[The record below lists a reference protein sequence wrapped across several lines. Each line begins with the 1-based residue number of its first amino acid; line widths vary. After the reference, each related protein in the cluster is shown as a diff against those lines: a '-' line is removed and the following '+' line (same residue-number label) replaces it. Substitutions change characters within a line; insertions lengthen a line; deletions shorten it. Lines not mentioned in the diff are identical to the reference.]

1 MTETNELQPT
11 PEVEAA
17 EAQVTPAPAE
27 ETQAVESNNQEEITA
42 EPEPEAPV
50 AEAPVAEEPAVEEPA
65 PVEEEAPVA
74 EEEPAAEEA
83 PAEEPVAEEPVAEEP
98 APVEEE
104 APVAEEEP
112 VAEEAPAAE
121 EPAAEEPA
129 AEEPATPLY
138 ETKEQIVDRLKEIQ
152 EENNGG
158 DKNELDM
165 LKQVFYKLHRAAQLA
180 ARNAFIEQGGAPEDW
195 RAEIDGAE
203 ENFKAL
209 MANIR
214 QRRAAIAEE
223 VEKQKADNLTRKLAI
238 IDRIKEMA
246 TSPEEANAHFDEFKK
261 LQAEWRELGAV
272 PAEKAT
278 ETWKN
283 YQLYVEQFY
292 DLLKLNSEAREY
304 DFKKNLSAKE
314 RLIELAEKL
323 ADESDVIVAFN
334 KLQGLHAEYKEIG
347 PVAKELRDQVWER
360 FKAASTVINKRHQEH
375 FEAIKARE
383 EDNLQK
389 KTALCEKVEEINVDE
404 LKTYNQWEE
413 KTKEVI
419 ALQAEWKTIGYA
431 SHKQNT
437 LIFERFRAACD
448 RFFTAKA
455 EHYQT
460 IKDEQGENLEKK
472 RQLVDEAEALQD
484 STEWRKTADKLIE
497 LQKQWKTIGAV
508 PRKYSE
514 QLWKRFTAA
523 CDHFFEAKN
532 AATADQRA
540 EEKENLAAKKSI
552 IEQLK
557 QLASDTA
564 GATIDT
570 VRDLQAKWNEIGH
583 VPFRDKDKLYKEYRS
598 VTDELYKQFG
608 ATQVRRRLEGFQK
621 SMRQAVAK
629 GESTLARE
637 RERLLRIFETRK
649 AEVQTY
655 ENNLNFLNA
664 TSKSGNT
671 LVAEMN
677 KKVEKLR
684 EELELLSSKIKAIEA
699 EMRAP
704 KTEEQPEAAPA
715 AEEPTPEVEAPAAEE
730 PATEAPAE

>member
-17 EAQVTPAPAE
+17 ETQVTPAPIE
-27 ETQAVESNNQEEITA
+27 ETQAVESKF
-42 EPEPEAPV
+42 
-50 AEAPVAEEPAVEEPA
+50 
-65 PVEEEAPVA
+65 
-74 EEEPAAEEA
+74 
-83 PAEEPVAEEPVAEEP
+83 
-98 APVEEE
+98 
-104 APVAEEEP
+104 
-112 VAEEAPAAE
+112 
-121 EPAAEEPA
+121 
-129 AEEPATPLY
+129 
-138 ETKEQIVDRLKEIQ
+138 ETKEQVVDRLKEIE
-152 EENNGG
+152 EENSGG

-165 LKQVFYKLHRAAQLA
+165 LKQVFYKLHRAAQAA

-203 ENFKAL
+203 ENFKAI

-214 QRRAAIAEE
+214 QRRATIAEE
-223 VEKQKADNLTRKLAI
+223 VEKQKADNLARKLAI
-238 IDRIKEMA
+238 IERIKELA

-272 PAEKAT
+272 PAERAT

-314 RLIELAEKL
+314 RLIELAEQL
-323 ADESDVIVAFN
+323 ANEEDVIAAFN

-347 PVAKELRDQVWER
+347 PVAKELREQVWER

-383 EDNLQK
+383 EENLQK
-389 KTALCEKVEEINVDE
+389 KTALCEQVEDIKLDEITSYA
-404 LKTYNQWEE
+404 KWEE
-413 KTKEVI
+413 LTQQII
-419 ALQAEWKTIGYA
+419 ALQAEWKTIGFA

-437 LIFERFRAACD
+437 IIFDRFRAACD

-455 EHYQT
+455 EYYRS
-460 IKDEQGENLEKK
+460 IKDEQNANLEKK
-472 RQLVDEAEALQD
+472 RQLVEEAEALQD
-484 STEWRKTADKLIE
+484 STEWRKTSEKLIE
-497 LQKQWKTIGAV
+497 LQKQWKTIGTV

-532 AATADQRA
+532 EATADQRA
-540 EEKENLAAKKSI
+540 EEKENLEAKRSI
-552 IEQLK
+552 IEQLR
-557 QLASDTA
+557 QLTTDTA
-564 GATIDT
+564 NATLDH

-583 VPFRDKDKLYKEYRS
+583 VPFREKDKLYREYRALA
-598 VTDELYKQFG
+598 DELYRQFG
-608 ATQVRRRLEGFQK
+608 ATQARRRLEGFQK
-621 SMRQAVAK
+621 SVRQAVAK
-629 GESTLARE
+629 GESTLGRE

-655 ENNLNFLNA
+655 ENNLTFLNA
-664 TSKSGNT
+664 KSRNGNT

-677 KKVEKLR
+677 RKVEKLR
-684 EELELLSSKIKAIEA
+684 EELDLLSSKIKTVEA

-704 KTEEQPEAAPA
+704 KAEQQAAPEAP
-715 AEEPTPEVEAPAAEE
+715 EAPEAAAEE
-730 PATEAPAE
+730 PAEE

>member
-17 EAQVTPAPAE
+17 EVQETQAPQE
-27 ETQAVESNNQEEITA
+27 ETQAVETENQEEINV
-42 EPEPEAPV
+42 EQAP
-50 AEAPVAEEPAVEEPA
+50 VEEPA
-65 PVEEEAPVA
+65 
-74 EEEPAAEEA
+74 
-83 PAEEPVAEEPVAEEP
+83 AEEPVAEEPVAEEP
-98 APVEEE
+98 SE
-104 APVAEEEP
+104 
-112 VAEEAPAAE
+112 
-121 EPAAEEPA
+121 
-129 AEEPATPLY
+129 TTY
-138 ETKEQIVDRLKEIQ
+138 ETKEQVVDRLKEIQ
-152 EENNGG
+152 EENTGG
-158 DKNELDM
+158 DKNELDL

-203 ENFKAL
+203 ENFKAI
-209 MANIR
+209 MASIR

-223 VEKQKADNLTRKLAI
+223 VEKQKADNLEKKLAI
-238 IDRIKEMA
+238 IERIKEMA

-272 PAEKAT
+272 PAERAT

-304 DFKKNLSAKE
+304 DFKKNLTAKE
-314 RLIELAEKL
+314 HLIELAEKL
-323 ADESDVIVAFN
+323 ADEEDVIVAFN

-383 EDNLQK
+383 EENLQK
-389 KTALCEKVEEINVDE
+389 KTALCEQVEAIDPEQ
-404 LKTYNQWEE
+404 LKTFNQWEE

-419 ALQAEWKTIGYA
+419 AIQAEWKTVGYA

-448 RFFTAKA
+448 RFFSAKA
-455 EHYQT
+455 EFYQT
-460 IKDEQGENLEKK
+460 VKDEQGENLDKK
-472 RQLVDEAEALQD
+472 RQLVEEAEALQD

-497 LQKQWKTIGAV
+497 LQKQWKTIGTV

-540 EEKENLAAKKSI
+540 EEKDNLAAKKDI

-557 QLASDTA
+557 TLAADTA
-564 GATIDT
+564 TATIDH
-570 VRDLQAKWNEIGH
+570 VRELQAKWNEIGH
-583 VPFRDKDKLYKEYRS
+583 VPFRDKDKLYKEYRA
-598 VTDELYKQFG
+598 VADELYKQFG
-608 ATQVRRRLEGFQK
+608 ASQARRRLEGFQK
-621 SMRQAVAK
+621 SVRQAVAK
-629 GESTLARE
+629 GESTLTRE
-637 RERLLRIFETRK
+637 RERLLRLFETRK

-655 ENNLNFLNA
+655 ENNLNFLSA
-664 TSKSGNT
+664 KSKSGNS

-684 EELELLSSKIKAIEA
+684 EELDLIASKIKAVEA

-704 KTEEQPEAAPA
+704 KEEPQA
-715 AEEPTPEVEAPAAEE
+715 AE
-730 PATEAPAE
+730 EAPAETQAEQAEE

>member
-11 PEVEAA
+11 PEVNAA
-17 EAQVTPAPAE
+17 EAQVTPAPVE
-27 ETQAVESNNQEEITA
+27 ETQAVESIQQ
-42 EPEPEAPV
+42 
-50 AEAPVAEEPAVEEPA
+50 
-65 PVEEEAPVA
+65 
-74 EEEPAAEEA
+74 EEEPA
-83 PAEEPVAEEPVAEEP
+83 PAEEPVAEEPVAPAEEPVVEEP
-98 APVEEE
+98 AAEEPT
-104 APVAEEEP
+104 AEEP
-112 VAEEAPAAE
+112 VAE

-129 AEEPATPLY
+129 AEEPATEEPVAEEPVAEEPASEDPRPLY

-158 DKNELDM
+158 DKNELDL
-165 LKQVFYKLHRAAQLA
+165 LKQVFYKIHRAAQA
-180 ARNAFIEQGGAPEDW
+180 VARATFIEQGGAPESW
-195 RAEIDGAE
+195 RAEIDSAE
-203 ENFKAL
+203 ENFKAI

-214 QRRAAIAEE
+214 QRRAEMAEE
-223 VEKQKADNLTRKLAI
+223 AEKQKADNLEKKLAI
-238 IDRIKEMA
+238 IERIKELA

-272 PAEKAT
+272 PAERAT

-323 ADESDVIVAFN
+323 ADEEDVIVAFN

-383 EDNLQK
+383 EENLQK
-389 KTALCEKVEEINVDE
+389 KTALCERVEAIDLEQLTSFSKWD
-404 LKTYNQWEE
+404 E

-419 ALQAEWKTIGYA
+419 EIQAEWKTIGFA

-455 EHYQT
+455 EYYQT
-460 IKDEQGENLEKK
+460 VKDEQGDNLEKK
-472 RQLVDEAEALQD
+472 RKLVEEAEALQD
-484 STEWRKTADKLIE
+484 STEWRKTADKLID

-540 EEKENLAAKKSI
+540 EEKENLEAKRGI
-552 IEQLK
+552 IAQLK
-557 QLASDTA
+557 ELASDTA
-564 GATIDT
+564 SATLDH
-570 VRDLQAKWNEIGH
+570 VRELQAKWNEIGH
-583 VPFRDKDKLYKEYRS
+583 VPFRDKDKLYKEYRAL
-598 VTDELYKQFG
+598 TDELYKQFG
-608 ATQVRRRLEGFQK
+608 ASQVRRRLENFQK
-621 SMRQAVAK
+621 SVRQAVAK

-649 AEVQTY
+649 AEIQTY

-684 EELELLSSKIKAIEA
+684 EELDLLAGKIKAIEK

-704 KTEEQPEAAPA
+704 KAEDAPAPEAEAPA
-715 AEEPTPEVEAPAAEE
+715 AEEPTPD
-730 PATEAPAE
+730 TEA

>member
-17 EAQVTPAPAE
+17 EVQETQAPQE
-27 ETQAVESNNQEEITA
+27 ETQAVETENQEEIN
-42 EPEPEAPV
+42 
-50 AEAPVAEEPAVEEPA
+50 VEQA
-65 PVEEEAPVA
+65 PVEEPV
-74 EEEPAAEEA
+74 
-83 PAEEPVAEEPVAEEP
+83 AEEPVAEEPVAEEP
-98 APVEEE
+98 SE
-104 APVAEEEP
+104 
-112 VAEEAPAAE
+112 
-121 EPAAEEPA
+121 
-129 AEEPATPLY
+129 TTY
-138 ETKEQIVDRLKEIQ
+138 ETKEQVVDRLKEIQ
-152 EENNGG
+152 EENTGG
-158 DKNELDM
+158 DKNELDL

-203 ENFKAL
+203 ENFKAI
-209 MANIR
+209 MASIR

-223 VEKQKADNLTRKLAI
+223 VEKQKADNLEKKLAI
-238 IDRIKEMA
+238 IERIKEMA

-272 PAEKAT
+272 PAERAT

-304 DFKKNLSAKE
+304 DFKKNLTAKE
-314 RLIELAEKL
+314 HLIELAEKL
-323 ADESDVIVAFN
+323 ADEEDVIVAFN

-383 EDNLQK
+383 EENLQK
-389 KTALCEKVEEINVDE
+389 KTALCEQVEAIDPEQ
-404 LKTYNQWEE
+404 LKTFNQWEE

-419 ALQAEWKTIGYA
+419 AIQAEWKTVGYA

-448 RFFTAKA
+448 RFFSAKA
-455 EHYQT
+455 EFYQT
-460 IKDEQGENLEKK
+460 VKDEQGENLDKK
-472 RQLVDEAEALQD
+472 RQLVEEAEALQD

-497 LQKQWKTIGAV
+497 LQKQWKTIGTV

-540 EEKENLAAKKSI
+540 EEKDNLAAKKDI

-557 QLASDTA
+557 TLAADTA
-564 GATIDT
+564 TATIDH
-570 VRDLQAKWNEIGH
+570 VRELQAKWNEIGH
-583 VPFRDKDKLYKEYRS
+583 VPFRDKDKLYKEYRA
-598 VTDELYKQFG
+598 VADELYKQFG
-608 ATQVRRRLEGFQK
+608 ASQARRRLEGFQK
-621 SMRQAVAK
+621 SVRQAVAK
-629 GESTLARE
+629 GESTLTRE
-637 RERLLRIFETRK
+637 RERLLRLFETRK

-655 ENNLNFLNA
+655 ENNLNFLSA
-664 TSKSGNT
+664 KSKSGNS

-684 EELELLSSKIKAIEA
+684 EELDLIASKIKAVEA

-704 KTEEQPEAAPA
+704 KEEPQA
-715 AEEPTPEVEAPAAEE
+715 AE
-730 PATEAPAE
+730 EAPAETQAEQAEE

>member
-11 PEVEAA
+11 PEVNAA

-27 ETQAVESNNQEEITA
+27 ETQAVESTNQEEI
-42 EPEPEAPV
+42 
-50 AEAPVAEEPAVEEPA
+50 AEEPAAAEEPAPAEEPAAVEEPA
-65 PVEEEAPVA
+65 PA
-74 EEEPAAEEA
+74 EEHTA
-83 PAEEPVAEEPVAEEP
+83 
-98 APVEEE
+98 
-104 APVAEEEP
+104 
-112 VAEEAPAAE
+112 
-121 EPAAEEPA
+121 
-129 AEEPATPLY
+129 PLY
-138 ETKEQIVDRLKEIQ
+138 ETKEQVVDRLKEIE

-158 DKNELDM
+158 DKNELDL
-165 LKQVFYKLHRAAQLA
+165 LKQVFYKIHRAAQAA
-180 ARNAFIEQGGAPEDW
+180 ARATFIEQGGAPENW
-195 RAEIDGAE
+195 RAEIDSAE
-203 ENFKAL
+203 ENFKAI

-214 QRRAAIAEE
+214 QRRAEMAEE
-223 VEKQKADNLTRKLAI
+223 VEKQKADNLARKLAI
-238 IDRIKEMA
+238 IERIKEMA

-314 RLIELAEKL
+314 RLIELAEQL
-323 ADESDVIVAFN
+323 ADEEDVIVAFN

-383 EDNLQK
+383 EENLQK
-389 KTALCEKVEEINVDE
+389 KTALCEKIEDIKLDEI
-404 LKTYNQWEE
+404 KSYNEWEE

-419 ALQAEWKTIGYA
+419 AVQAEWKTIGYA
-431 SHKQNT
+431 SHKQNN
-437 LIFERFRAACD
+437 LIFDRFRAACD

-455 EHYQT
+455 EYYRSV
-460 IKDEQGENLEKK
+460 KDEQSENLEKK
-472 RQLVDEAEALQD
+472 RHLVEEAEALQD
-484 STEWRKTADKLIE
+484 STEWRKTSDKLIE

-514 QLWKRFTAA
+514 QLWKRFTSA

-540 EEKENLAAKKSI
+540 EEKENLAAKKDI

-557 QLASDTA
+557 VLASDTA
-564 GATIDT
+564 NATIDT

-583 VPFRDKDKLYKEYRS
+583 VPFRDKDKLYKEYRALA
-598 VTDELYKQFG
+598 DELYKQFG
-608 ATQVRRRLEGFQK
+608 ASQARRRLEGFQK
-621 SMRQAVAK
+621 SVRQAVAK

-655 ENNLNFLNA
+655 ENNLTFLNA

-684 EELELLSSKIKAIEA
+684 EELDLLTSKIKTIEA

-704 KTEEQPEAAPA
+704 KSEDAPA
-715 AEEPTPEVEAPAAEE
+715 AEESAPESEA
-730 PATEAPAE
+730 